1 MARERFGK
9 SERIGVPRLRRD
21 LIQFGVCAQKHLRGE
36 LKPDFVDQLSG
47 GASALILDALIEQ
60 RDGHVEP
67 ARGSVCPE
75 FQIRPSPHGSAR
87 GFSAAARFHR
97 SAPFHTA
104 RGGSSA
110 EYSERRQIFFRFR
123 TAGAD
128 PGALELLENRS
139 GAFRSF
145 RIVNRGDGPC
155 RIREAVALS
164 LPHTFPADTRIYG
177 EGVNMLSQYRGTLEE
192 IEATA
197 YTDRDHYRLPVRG
210 DILTLPPR
218 SARVILVHG

>member
-1 MARERFGK
+1 MPGISNSTVPSWISQRVQCRRSLPPVRTISYGARRF
-9 SERIGVPRLRRD
+9 LRR
-21 LIQFGVCAQKHLRGE
+21 V
-36 LKPDFVDQLSG
+36 S
-47 GASALILDALIEQ
+47 
-60 RDGHVEP
+60 
-67 ARGSVCPE
+67 
-75 FQIRPSPHGSAR
+75 
-87 GFSAAARFHR
+87 
-97 SAPFHTA
+97 
-104 RGGSSA
+104 
-110 EYSERRQIFFRFR
+110 RQIFFRFR

-128 PGALELLENRS
+128 PDALELLENRS

-155 RIREAVALS
+155 RIREAVVLS

-177 EGVNMLSQYRGTLEE
+177 EGFNMLSQYRGTLEE

-218 SARVILVHG
+218 SARVILVRG